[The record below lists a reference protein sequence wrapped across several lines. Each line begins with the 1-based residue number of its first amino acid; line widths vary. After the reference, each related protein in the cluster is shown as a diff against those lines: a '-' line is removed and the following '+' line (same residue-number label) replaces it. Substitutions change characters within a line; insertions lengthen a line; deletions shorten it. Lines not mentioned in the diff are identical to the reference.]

1 MNIENQKDKPTWE
14 GLEQYFAVEVIEQAK
29 KSSNRWFH
37 AWVITFVIGLAAFI
51 GTNAYWIHI
60 FQSYDYITQD
70 GTGPNNINTGTQGD
84 LENGTESQD

>member
-1 MNIENQKDKPTWE
+1 MNIENQKDKQTWE

-37 AWVITFVIGLAAFI
+37 ACVITFVIGLAAFI

-70 GTGPNNINTGTQGD
+70 GTGLNNINTGTQGD

>member
-1 MNIENQKDKPTWE
+1 MNIENQKDKQTWE

-29 KSSNRWFH
+29 KSSNRWFR

-70 GTGPNNINTGTQGD
+70 GTGLNNINTGTQGD

>member
-29 KSSNRWFH
+29 KSSSRWFH

-60 FQSYDYITQD
+60 FQSYEYITQD
-70 GTGPNNINTGTQGD
+70 GTGLNNINTGTQGD
-84 LENGTESQD
+84 LENGTES